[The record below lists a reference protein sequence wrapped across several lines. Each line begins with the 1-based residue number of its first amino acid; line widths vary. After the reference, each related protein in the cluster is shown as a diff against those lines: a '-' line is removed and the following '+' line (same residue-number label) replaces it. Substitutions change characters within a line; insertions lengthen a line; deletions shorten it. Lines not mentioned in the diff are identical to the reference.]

1 MKNVI
6 SRVEQVENKVLK
18 TADTITFEGAPAWKM
33 SDAERLNQY
42 AMTGVLG
49 RTFYVSQ
56 KDIIDEAID
65 LIKRSDASDLAKAI
79 VIGRNIGYIR
89 AFPILGLVYL
99 SMKDSDLFK
108 KTFPLV
114 IYTGDDLENF
124 IDLTRKT
131 RGFGRSI
138 KSAINDWLKNK
149 TNPYYALKYRKSI
162 GDAIRLARP
171 KDDNCIYSYIL
182 RGKTDS
188 ATDEKVQKAFDTYK
202 EFSAFEEIPKLLEEG
217 NYSKVRDNILEYR
230 LDVDS
235 LTAYYD
241 KFDKT
246 IWDAIAKNS
255 PVMRFLK
262 YLNKFERVGVDTYS
276 YAKEKFTVDN
286 LKRAKVFPFR
296 LFTAWKNI
304 SSVNKVGDVL
314 ADVLDDYIE
323 QYDWN
328 KFNEKTWA
336 ICPDVSGS
344 MNGTLGGYGSRST
357 LKYLDISAM
366 FTGFLVKGVKDAIV
380 LPWASSLKTYKIPK
394 KDSVISHMNYI
405 SSLGGGGTNMNCAL
419 NYMMENNIAR
429 DYCVFVTDTESYNR
443 KSYNGGSESWIETWI
458 KYKKKFP
465 LASAFIIRCDGY
477 EQRPMS
483 EEQCERYGIHQIFGW
498 NDAVI
503 SYIQNVV
510 ENS

>member
-6 SRVEQVENKVLK
+6 SRVEQVENDVLK

-33 SDAERLNQY
+33 TDRERLIQY

-65 LIKRSDASDLAKAI
+65 LIKRSEASDLAKAI
-79 VIGRNIGYIR
+79 VIGRNVGYIR

-99 SMKDSDLFK
+99 SQKDTNLFK
-108 KTFPLV
+108 KCFEHV

-138 KSAINDWLKNK
+138 KTAINDWLKK
-149 TNPYYALKYRKSI
+149 KVNPYYALKYRKSI
-162 GDAIRLARP
+162 GDAIRLSRP
-171 KDDNCIYSYIL
+171 KDNNCIYSYIL

-188 ATDEKVQKAFDTYK
+188 ATDVNIQKAYDEFK
-202 EFSAFEEIPKLLEEG
+202 EFSAFEEIPKLLNEG
-217 NYSKVRDNILEYR
+217 NYEQVKENILNYR

-241 KFDKT
+241 KFDKN
-246 IWDAIAKNS
+246 IWDAIAQNS

-262 YLNKFERVGVDTYS
+262 YLNKFERVGVNTYD
-276 YAKEKFTVDN
+276 YAKQKFTVEN
-286 LKRAKVFPFR
+286 LKKAKVFPFR
-296 LFTAWKNI
+296 LFMTWKNI
-304 SSVNKVGDVL
+304 SSTNKVGDVL
-314 ADVLDDYIE
+314 ADVLDDYIV

-344 MNGTLGGYGSRST
+344 MNGRLGGYSARST
-357 LKYLDISAM
+357 LSYLDISAM
-366 FTGFLVKGVKDAIV
+366 FTGFLVKGVDDAIV
-380 LPWASSLKTYKIPK
+380 LPWASSLKPYKIPK

-405 SSLGGGGTNMNCAL
+405 KSLGGGGTNMNCAL
-419 NYMMENNIAR
+419 DYMLKNNIER

-443 KSYNGGSESWIETWI
+443 RSYNGGNESWIESWI
-458 KYKKKFP
+458 KYKKKYP
-465 LASAFIIRCDGY
+465 NACAFVIRCDGY
-477 EQRPMS
+477 DQRPMS
-483 EEQCERYGIHQIFGW
+483 EEQCVEYNIHQIFGW
-498 NDAVI
+498 NDSVI
-503 SYIQNVV
+503 SYIQNIV